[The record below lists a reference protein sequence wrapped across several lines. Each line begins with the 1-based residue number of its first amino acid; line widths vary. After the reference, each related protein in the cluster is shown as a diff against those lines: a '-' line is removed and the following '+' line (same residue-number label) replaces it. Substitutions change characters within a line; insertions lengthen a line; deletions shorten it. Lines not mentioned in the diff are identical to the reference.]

1 MDQFPGSPTPD
12 PDGLAVRRA
21 VKLAIRASPRSRE
34 QICQELSAR
43 IGRQVTVRMLDDFTA
58 PSKGGA
64 RFPAA
69 WVAAFC
75 EATVDRRLQRLLV
88 DPEIDAALKV
98 IEFARETVRR
108 SKPRAERS

>member
-1 MDQFPGSPTPD
+1 
-12 PDGLAVRRA
+12 
-21 VKLAIRASPRSRE
+21 
-34 QICQELSAR
+34 
-43 IGRQVTVRMLDDFTA
+43 MLDDFTA

-75 EATVDRRLQRLLV
+75 EATGDRRLQRLLV